1 MKFGFSF
8 SLKRA
13 LGITAAK
20 QKISKKTGIP
30 LTKQG
35 AERKIGSVILNSI
48 FGKNKNSKENFKVKS
63 NTYLYSQT
71 S

>member
-20 QKISKKTGIP
+20 QKISKKTGISF
-30 LTKQG
+30 TKQG

-48 FGKNKNSKENFKVKS
+48 FGKNKK
-63 NTYLYSQT
+63 
-71 S
+71 